1 MNTPIARAR
10 RLQPATRRNAI
21 VWIALMAITIVWWQL
36 TPEDH
41 GSATASGKVLVSAI
55 AALGMIKSRL
65 IIRYFMEIRT
75 APRWLRFTTDG
86 WIVVLWLGLLGV
98 NLYR

>member
-75 APRWLRFTTDG
+75 APDG
-86 WIVVLWLGLLGV
+86 YDLPPMAGSSSSGWASWE
-98 NLYR
+98 